1 MLDIRQTAC
10 QATSLLQKF
19 IKIQSKSLRFF
30 RNATLLLCY
39 ASSSYLNGQMGLL
52 RPQSSSILCSS
63 FSLFE
68 HAIVTSIL
76 WLAFFPSAMLQL
88 YYTGRPFKPTVFE
101 DKVFKTIFVNILQQ
115 LALSFL
121 CRMCIDKLVKKSR
134 NFFPIN
140 GYVMKARSI
149 LMQIFFPRF
158 LVGWAIENSRVFFVL
173 HTPIL
178 FCYKGLLFNMKCILR
193 SISAA

>member
-1 MLDIRQTAC
+1 MQHC
-10 QATSLLQKF
+10 C
-19 IKIQSKSLRFF
+19 
-30 RNATLLLCY
+30 CY

-140 GYVMKARSI
+140 GYVMKSKKYIDAN
-149 LMQIFFPRF
+149 FFSKISCRLSNRKF
-158 LVGWAIENSRVFFVL
+158 KGF
-173 HTPIL
+173 L
-178 FCYKGLLFNMKCILR
+178 FCTLQYYSVIKVCFLI
-193 SISAA
+193 